1 MVQLKLTNY
10 LRTFRKR
17 SHLSQDE
24 VAFLLGS
31 GSGCKVSRYERF
43 ARVPNLQTAM
53 AFEVVYGVPIKELFA
68 GIFQKV
74 ESQTLRRARLLASRL
89 NKNDS
94 SRLKVVRL
102 KILEQFIPDQAKT
115 GLHESI

>member
-1 MVQLKLTNY
+1 MVQQKLTNY

-24 VAFLLGS
+24 VAFLLGG

-43 ARVPNLQTAM
+43 TRVPNLQTAM
-53 AFEVVYGVPIKELFA
+53 AFEVVYGIPIKELFA

-74 ESQTLRRARLLASRL
+74 EGQTLRRARLLASRL
-89 NKNDS
+89 TKNDP
-94 SRLKVVRL
+94 SRLRVIRL
-102 KILEQFIPDQAKT
+102 KILERFIPNQET
-115 GLHESI
+115 MGLHE

>member
-1 MVQLKLTNY
+1 MVQQKLTNY

-17 SHLSQDE
+17 SGLLQSE
-24 VAFLLGS
+24 IAFLLSS

-43 ARVPNLQTAM
+43 VRVPNLQTAM
-53 AFEVVYGVPIKELFA
+53 AFEIIYGAPVSELFA

-74 ESQTLRRARLLASRL
+74 EKRIVRRARLLAHRL

-94 SRLKVVRL
+94 TRRSIIRL
-102 KILEQFIPDQAKT
+102 KILERFIPRQEK
-115 GLHESI
+115 